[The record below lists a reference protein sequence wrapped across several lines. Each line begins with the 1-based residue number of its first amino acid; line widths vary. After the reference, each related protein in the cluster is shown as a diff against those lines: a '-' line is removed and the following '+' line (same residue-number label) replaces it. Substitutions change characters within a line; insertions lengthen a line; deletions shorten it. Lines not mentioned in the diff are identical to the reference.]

1 MHDSNRCE
9 QWINNCANDE
19 LKTIWK
25 EAPKRVLTLRIC
37 QKHFLKEFLG
47 STSRLVGHA
56 VPAPYGLALEELD
69 AEKFMVECAS
79 LKSTSAS
86 AAKQS
91 RIRSKYAKLAD
102 EADKNQVPL
111 VKSSCP
117 LIPEQVD
124 QIDDIYHEPLI
135 PRDHS
140 SVVVEHEDSFTLV
153 TSISN
158 TSYDTLNASNS
169 IQDSEKSLPSSQR
182 TATQAHSHNLRI
194 LPSRQNGSD
203 IREELEE
210 DRGEQSEF
218 NSFNFR
224 ANLTKLDRNANPK
237 ISYDRE
243 GRVVSIQY
251 PNETLSMI
259 KTNDNEQ
266 HEAHIVALKHK
277 VRHYQ
282 RKLAVIN
289 HRYQKL
295 RSQLK
300 GRSNKM
306 RLLESLNICKNDF
319 DPCVFEIFKRQI
331 KGPLSK
337 QGNRWSNE
345 VKTFASSIFL
355 RSRSAYKFIRKTI
368 DLPSESIVKRFVG
381 DKKLSKNLISI
392 RHEVNEDETDV
403 ENDHKDGSCCD
414 EEESRHDNA
423 IGIRSGNLNDVGQ

>member
-1 MHDSNRCE
+1 M
-9 QWINNCANDE
+9 
-19 LKTIWK
+19 
-25 EAPKRVLTLRIC
+25 
-37 QKHFLKEFLG
+37 
-47 STSRLVGHA
+47 VGHA
-56 VPAPYGLALEELD
+56 VPAPYGVALEELD
-69 AEKFMVECAS
+69 AEKFMVECAK

-91 RIRSKYAKLAD
+91 RIRSKYAKLID
-102 EADKNQVPL
+102 EANKNHSTAKTSGGHVVP
-111 VKSSCP
+111 V
-117 LIPEQVD
+117 QVD
-124 QIDDIYHEPLI
+124 QVNDFYHEPLI
-135 PRDHS
+135 PRDNS

-158 TSYDTLNASNS
+158 TDYDQIRINNLHDSDKSN
-169 IQDSEKSLPSSQR
+169 ILVSSQQR
-182 TATQAHSHNLRI
+182 STQSHSHNLRT

-203 IREELEE
+203 IKEPEE
-210 DRGEQSEF
+210 DKDDSSEF
-218 NSFNFR
+218 DSFNSQ
-224 ANLTKLDRNANPK
+224 ANSNNSIKNANPK
-237 ISYDRE
+237 INYDRE

-300 GRSNKM
+300 GRSNRM
-306 RLLESLNICKNDF
+306 RLLESLNICKSDF
-319 DPCVFEIFKRQI
+319 APCVFEIFKRQI
-331 KGPLSK
+331 KGPSSK

-345 VKTFASSIFL
+345 VKSFSSSIYL

-368 DLPSESIVKRFVG
+368 DLPSESIVKRFID
-381 DKKLSKNLISI
+381 DKKLSKNLMTI
-392 RHEVNEDETDV
+392 EQED
-403 ENDHKDGSCCD
+403 NDDESM
-414 EEESRHDNA
+414 EEEDDHGDASGDDNGNGQ
-423 IGIRSGNLNDVGQ
+423 IYTNNNDTIDIRSDLDEIGQ